1 MMFGKIGKGN
11 EDEED
16 LQNEQQK
23 ARQRAARDQLLLPK
37 ETNII
42 AATWLDDLQLQQSE
56 MQERKMFFSNE
67 SILMEEDIKSH
78 FEYKHVK
85 KFFETG

>member
-23 ARQRAARDQLLLPK
+23 ARQRAARD
-37 ETNII
+37 
-42 AATWLDDLQLQQSE
+42 
-56 MQERKMFFSNE
+56 
-67 SILMEEDIKSH
+67 
-78 FEYKHVK
+78 
-85 KFFETG
+85 

>member
-1 MMFGKIGKGN
+1 M
-11 EDEED
+11 
-16 LQNEQQK
+16 
-23 ARQRAARDQLLLPK
+23 LLPK

-42 AATWLDDLQLQQSE
+42 AATWLDDFQLQQSE